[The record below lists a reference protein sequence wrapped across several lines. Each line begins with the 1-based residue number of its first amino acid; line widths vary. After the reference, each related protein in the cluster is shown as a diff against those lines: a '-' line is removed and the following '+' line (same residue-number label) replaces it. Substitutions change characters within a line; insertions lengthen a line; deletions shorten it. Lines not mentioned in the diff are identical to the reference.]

1 MTTALKAAAP
11 RGRSNRLR
19 NGTRQIIWA
28 RGAGRCHMCN
38 VDLIGDLVS
47 GAEDANFGFIAHIV
61 ADAPDGPRGDA
72 ELSHLLA
79 DDPGNLMLLCH
90 VHHKAIDVELVDEYP
105 VERLLRIKADHERR
119 VSIRTGVL
127 PERASHVVRYAANVG
142 QHRRTMPYQEIAR
155 AMMPDRHPANGRE
168 TIDLSLHGSVI
179 EDDEQAYWALEA
191 ANLRRQM
198 SHRVSERIEV
208 GEIDHMSVFAFA
220 PQPLLILLGSLLGD
234 ITPADVYQLHREPAG
249 WAWPEG
255 GSEMPLVATSPAVL
269 GKGPV
274 ALKIA
279 LSADVNDARVR
290 AVLGDD
296 VDIWTM
302 TTPKPNNDVLK
313 RKEDLS
319 AFRTELRLLLNRI
332 KADRPDADV
341 INILPAMPVSA
352 AVEVGRAWMPKADLP
367 LDVWDENR
375 KIGGFGRALRIDGA
389 LG

>member
-1 MTTALKAAAP
+1 
-11 RGRSNRLR
+11 
-19 NGTRQIIWA
+19 
-28 RGAGRCHMCN
+28 MCN
-38 VDLIGDLVS
+38 ADLIGDLVS

-90 VHHKAIDVELVDEYP
+90 VHHKAIDVELVDDYS
-105 VERLLRIKADHERR
+105 VDRLLRIKADHERR

-127 PERASHVVRYAANVG
+127 PERASHVVRYGANVG
-142 QHRRTMPYQEIAR
+142 QHRRTMPYREIAR
-155 AMMPDRHPANGRE
+155 AMMPDRHPVNGRE

-198 SHRVSERIEV
+198 SHRVRERIEV

-255 GSEMPLVATSPAVL
+255 GSEMPLIATSPAVL
-269 GKGPV
+269 RKGPV

-279 LSADVNDARVR
+279 LSADLSDARVK

-296 VDIWTM
+296 VDIWTL
-302 TTPKPNNDVLK
+302 TTLKPNNDILK

-341 INILPAMPVSA
+341 INILPAMPVSV

-375 KIGGFGRALRIDGA
+375 RIGGFGRALRIDGA
-389 LG
+389 LR

>member
-1 MTTALKAAAP
+1 MTTVLKAAAP

-19 NGTRQIIWA
+19 NVTRQIIWA

-38 VDLIGDLVS
+38 ADLIGDLVS

-105 VERLLRIKADHERR
+105 VERLQTIKADHERR

-142 QHRRTMPYQEIAR
+142 QHRRTMPYQEVAS
-155 AMMPDRHPANGRE
+155 AMLPGRHPANGRE

-198 SHRVSERIEV
+198 SRRVSERIEV
-208 GEIDHMSVFAFA
+208 GEIDHMSIFAIA
-220 PQPLLILLGSLLGD
+220 PQPLLILLGTLLGD
-234 ITPADVYQLHREPAG
+234 VTPADVYQLHREPAG
-249 WAWPEG
+249 WAWPER
-255 GSEMPLVATSPAVL
+255 GSQMPLVVRPPAVL
-269 GKGPV
+269 GNGPV

-279 LSADVNDARVR
+279 LSADVDDARVR
-290 AVLGDD
+290 VVLGDD
-296 VDIWTM
+296 VEIWTLS
-302 TTPKPNNDVLK
+302 TPRPHNDVLK

-319 AFRTELRLLLNRI
+319 AFKTELRLLLNRI
-332 KADRPDADV
+332 KVDRPDADV
-341 INILPAMPVSA
+341 IHIIPAMPLSA
-352 AVEVGRAWMPKADLP
+352 AIEVGRSWMPKADLP
-367 LDVWDENR
+367 LEVWDENR
-375 KIGGFGRALRIDGA
+375 RIGGFGRALRIDGA